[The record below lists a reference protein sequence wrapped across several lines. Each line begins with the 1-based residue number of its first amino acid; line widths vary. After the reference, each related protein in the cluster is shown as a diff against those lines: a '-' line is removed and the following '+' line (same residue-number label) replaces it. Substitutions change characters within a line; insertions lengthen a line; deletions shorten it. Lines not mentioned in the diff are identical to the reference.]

1 MVPSAMYSSSS
12 VDARM
17 EVELLVRDETP
28 RMTDDD
34 TDTDT
39 DTDNE
44 TTVCRCNR
52 LMLLLSRA
60 NKTRTVQ

>member
-34 TDTDT
+34 DDT